1 MKKHFYFK
9 IILFFAAVIITATLI
24 NLITWSNVMKSI
36 TEGFCL
42 LLVILILFSFES
54 LRVYFLRLPKP
65 HKMMAIVLFFCM
77 VVSHLII
84 QPRATFPFISWSMFS
99 SPAPKTQEVIVY
111 EYVGIDQFGNQRVI
125 NPTRLF
131 KTLAHGRIARMLDE
145 RVEDILVGLETEKK
159 GIPKHPVFVLQT
171 PGVWASDEVNVPN
184 TQLRKILSPLKK
196 RAILKKADI
205 SLEEQQKQLNETLIA
220 IGKMY
225 NRKSPHN
232 PIHAIEI
239 RRGKV
244 NLVNPSLSKKQWD
257 IVWHI
262 EFAKEK

>member
-1 MKKHFYFK
+1 MKTQFYFK
-9 IILFFAAVIITATLI
+9 IILFFAAAIVTATLI

-36 TEGFCL
+36 VEGLCL
-42 LLVILILFSFES
+42 LIVTLIFFSFEPV
-54 LRVYFLRLPKP
+54 RAYFVSLPKP
-65 HKMMAIVLFFCM
+65 HQKIVIALFFCM
-77 VVSHLII
+77 VVGQLII
-84 QPRATFPFISWSMFS
+84 QYRATFPFVSWSMFS

-145 RVEDILVGLETEKK
+145 RTQDILLGLEKEKEMAK
-159 GIPKHPVFVLQT
+159 QGQNTNTTASLYKVNISNHHLQ
-171 PGVWASDEVNVPN
+171 E
-184 TQLRKILSPLKK
+184 ILSPLKK
-196 RAILKKADI
+196 RAMLKKADI
-205 SLEEQQKQLNETLIA
+205 SLGEQQKQLNETLIA

-225 NRKSPHN
+225 NRKN
-232 PIHAIEI
+232 PNDLIHAMEI

-244 NLVNPSLSKKQWD
+244 DLVNPALSKKKWD